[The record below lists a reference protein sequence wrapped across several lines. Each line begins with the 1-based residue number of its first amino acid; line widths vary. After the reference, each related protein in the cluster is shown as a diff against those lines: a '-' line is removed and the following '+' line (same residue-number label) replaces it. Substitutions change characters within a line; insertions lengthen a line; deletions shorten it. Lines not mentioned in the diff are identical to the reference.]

1 MMTDTFE
8 IDVIICI
15 SVFGF
20 LLFFKIMLG
29 RNEYIVLHELYRIS
43 RLSCI
48 KKTNV
53 GAFKSFYSLYLCAHY
68 QEKRKIDPIEIVFTN
83 ISMNY
88 HFPHQI
94 YDTILA
100 KMIVHR

>member
-29 RNEYIVLHELYRIS
+29 MNEYIVLHELYRIS
-43 RLSCI
+43 RLSRI

-53 GAFKSFYSLYLCAHY
+53 GAFKSFYPLYLCAHY
-68 QEKRKIDPIEIVFTN
+68 QEKRKIDPIEIVSTN
-83 ISMNY
+83 ISMNSMNY
-88 HFPHQI
+88 QI

-100 KMIVHR
+100 KMIVH

>member
-1 MMTDTFE
+1 
-8 IDVIICI
+8 
-15 SVFGF
+15 
-20 LLFFKIMLG
+20 MLG

-68 QEKRKIDPIEIVFTN
+68 QEKRKIDPIEIVSTN
-83 ISMNY
+83 ISMNSMNY

-100 KMIVHR
+100 KMIVH

>member
-15 SVFGF
+15 FVFGF

-43 RLSCI
+43 RLSRI

-53 GAFKSFYSLYLCAHY
+53 GAFKFLFTLSLRTLSRE
-68 QEKRKIDPIEIVFTN
+68 EKN
-83 ISMNY
+83 
-88 HFPHQI
+88 
-94 YDTILA
+94 
-100 KMIVHR
+100 